1 MGLLDWILGKDGGAA
16 RSREAAGQVSF
27 QKLPEW
33 VREKRS
39 LSEQRV
45 LAAAGEPLAQIGE
58 CLLDVTYQLEAIA
71 EKDPPKSVPDRFLKI
86 IVNSKP
92 KYLKNMRELVAGA
105 SPGEIKNFEEL
116 SAYSKKLTQSL
127 TDLAKLS
134 IGEGR
139 YLPAAYGDEM
149 EKIQKKAKLIQDEL
163 ARVNEAISSETE
175 LEKLNEIESRVTRI
189 REIVGLAEE
198 AGEKIAAGEKQ
209 LKELNGKRKR
219 LEGEMGAVSGGAG
232 MKELDGKKEM
242 IGRKQEDIA
251 SVEGRVH
258 ASLRALDRALKRYR
272 RKCPDELSK
281 ALEAVLEDP
290 VDYFL
295 RTPDEQTLK
304 LLDALSVA
312 VNSGDVDVKDAG
324 KTADRI
330 REAQKLL
337 LPHLKEEYARTRSE
351 FKSLTDEVSRH
362 PAAEKLAS
370 LAREQSLLAADGET
384 TLKEKEGAIS
394 RKTALLAEKKE
405 AKGALVKTLREEFGV
420 ELDFT

>member
-1 MGLLDWILGKDGGAA
+1 MGLFDWIIGKDGGAA
-16 RSREAAGQVSF
+16 RSRDAFGKVRFE
-27 QKLPEW
+27 KLPEW
-33 VREKRS
+33 VREKRGAC
-39 LSEQRV
+39 EQRV

-58 CLLDVTYQLEAIA
+58 CLLDVTYQLDEIA

-86 IVNSKP
+86 IFNSKP
-92 KYLKNMRELVAGA
+92 KYLKDMRELVADA
-105 SPGEIKNFEEL
+105 SPGEITSYPEL
-116 SAYSKKLTQSL
+116 SAYSKKLAQSL

-139 YLPAAYGDEM
+139 YLPAAYGDET

-175 LEKLNEIESRVTRI
+175 LEKLNEIESRFTRI
-189 REIVGLAEE
+189 REFGGLAEE
-198 AGEKIAAGEKQ
+198 SGEKIAACERQ

-219 LEGEMGAVSGGAG
+219 LEEEMGAISGGAG
-232 MKELDGKKEM
+232 MKELLGKKEM
-242 IGRKQEDIA
+242 VRRKQEDIA

-281 ALEAVLEDP
+281 AFQAVLEDP

-295 RTPDEQTLK
+295 RTQDEQTLK
-304 LLDALSVA
+304 LLDALSTAVA
-312 VNSGDVDVKDAG
+312 SGEVDVKDAG

-337 LPHLKEEYARTRSE
+337 VPRLKDEYSRARSQL
-351 FKSLTDEVSRH
+351 KALTEEVSRN

-370 LAREQSLLAADGET
+370 LAREQSLLAADADA
-384 TLKEKEGAIS
+384 TLKEKESAIS

-405 AKGALVKTLREEFGV
+405 AEEALVKTLREDFGV
-420 ELDFT
+420 DLISK